1 MESQN
6 VFLFTFC
13 LANYYFSVNFEI
25 TFKKLLKTSGKIVL
39 ARDKYQEM
47 AYYAHLFYLVLNAHP
62 NSHNSVVFGCI
73 IDQPAWTDHR
83 SLSLS

>member
-25 TFKKLLKTSGKIVL
+25 TFKKLLKTSGKI
-39 ARDKYQEM
+39 E
-47 AYYAHLFYLVLNAHP
+47 N
-62 NSHNSVVFGCI
+62 
-73 IDQPAWTDHR
+73 
-83 SLSLS
+83 SLSAG